1 MARFNRSLLYL
12 FIIIVGLFVIGCTP
26 SGSEANPS
34 AKEPVTITFYKRGY
48 IAGSDDATSST
59 NAQAVAAFEK
69 SHPNINVEIIGL
81 PWNADGDAQLLA
93 ALESGKNIHVFSARP
108 VDLINLAKNENISDI
123 APFLTN
129 EDKTD
134 FYANALQAATI
145 DEKIAAWPIWVVV
158 SSVFVNTDIFAERGV
173 PLPSLDDPWTWNE
186 FVAAAQ
192 QLTYV
197 NSSGQQIYG
206 FTAASTIGEIGYY
219 PIVYADGGRILS
231 PDGKRFVL
239 NQPEALSGLQK
250 VADLRNGYGV
260 TPPDFGDVGQTTT
273 WEQFKN
279 GEVAILMSTPALIA
293 ELESINFPFAIV
305 PPPMGD
311 LNQVITTGAFGMY
324 GVYQAAD
331 EAELAAAHEFA
342 RYITGSQVALDVP
355 GYQLA
360 PSLRRSNESYATTP
374 SRKMVSRLVEFG
386 IFEPP
391 ANISAEV
398 SSLYGAAL
406 QAVILGEK
414 TPKEAMDEIAPLY
427 QAELDASWQK

>member
-1 MARFNRSLLYL
+1 MARFNHSLLYL
-12 FIIIVGLFVIGCTP
+12 FVIIAILCLIGCTP
-26 SGSEANPS
+26 SGLEANPS

-48 IAGSDDATSST
+48 VAGSDDATSLT

-69 SHPNINVEIIGL
+69 THPNINVEMIGL
-81 PWNADGDAQLLA
+81 PWDADGDAQLLA
-93 ALESGKNIHVFSARP
+93 ALESGENIHVFSARP
-108 VDLINLAKNENISDI
+108 VDLINLSKNGNISDI

-173 PLPSLDDPWTWNE
+173 PLPSLDDPWTWEE

-197 NSSGQQIYG
+197 NSAGKQIYG
-206 FTAASTIGEIGYY
+206 FTAASTIGEVGYY

-250 VADLRNGYGV
+250 AADLRNVYGV
-260 TPPDFGDVGQTTT
+260 TPPSFGDVGQTAT

-293 ELESINFPFAIV
+293 ELEGMNFPFAIV
-305 PPPMGD
+305 PPPMGA

-324 GVYQAAD
+324 GVYQVSD
-331 EAELAAAHEFA
+331 EAELRSARICQIYHGQSGRAGCAGVSVSAEFA
-342 RYITGSQVALDVP
+342 TQ
-355 GYQLA
+355 
-360 PSLRRSNESYATTP
+360 
-374 SRKMVSRLVEFG
+374 
-386 IFEPP
+386 
-391 ANISAEV
+391 
-398 SSLYGAAL
+398 
-406 QAVILGEK
+406 
-414 TPKEAMDEIAPLY
+414 
-427 QAELDASWQK
+427 

>member
-1 MARFNRSLLYL
+1 M
-12 FIIIVGLFVIGCTP
+12 
-26 SGSEANPS
+26 
-34 AKEPVTITFYKRGY
+34 
-48 IAGSDDATSST
+48 
-59 NAQAVAAFEK
+59 
-69 SHPNINVEIIGL
+69 
-81 PWNADGDAQLLA
+81 
-93 ALESGKNIHVFSARP
+93 
-108 VDLINLAKNENISDI
+108 
-123 APFLTN
+123 
-129 EDKTD
+129 
-134 FYANALQAATI
+134 
-145 DEKIAAWPIWVVV
+145 
-158 SSVFVNTDIFAERGV
+158 